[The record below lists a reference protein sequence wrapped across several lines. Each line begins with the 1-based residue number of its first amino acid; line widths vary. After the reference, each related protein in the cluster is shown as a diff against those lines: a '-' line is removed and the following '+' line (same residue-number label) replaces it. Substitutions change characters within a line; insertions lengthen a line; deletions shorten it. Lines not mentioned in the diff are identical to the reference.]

1 MNKIRK
7 LLIPALFLCLTL
19 SGMTVME
26 SSAEE
31 TQGEQA
37 SAGSALEDENPQRLE
52 EVTGMDEEGNIY
64 EVDDSEGTV
73 EQPKLRTFSRAASVQ
88 VVNFRTKGNA
98 TTNYTEYGTGA
109 SGYTNGAYG
118 ADAAYL
124 GTYNGK
130 VRFMLSGVVGEVA
143 ASEVQLV
150 NFSSAKSISC
160 YEVSGG
166 RLLHHITQDM
176 STAGHATSLDNGNA
190 PSYLASGTTY
200 YSYDGHYFYTDY
212 AVMLADYQNQTRS
225 NSVNAG
231 SPYYNY
237 YQYLPLRSA
246 SSYSAA
252 ELNSLIN
259 AKAGGSSRM
268 YNIGEY
274 LVSAQDTYGVNALLI
289 AGVGANESG
298 WGKSS
303 ISQTKNNLFG
313 LNAIDTSPGT
323 SASIYAS
330 VQECIRQFADGW
342 MSRGYLDTS
351 DWRYKGGFLGNKGSG
366 INVSYASD
374 PYWGERA
381 ANLIWNLD
389 QNGGGRDGNA
399 YSIGIKDTIN
409 TSHNS
414 VNVRSSSSTSSTALY
429 KTGAW
434 ANYAVLI
441 QNQTAENG
449 FYRIQ
454 SDSVLNADRSSIVTN
469 TGAYSFDQMYAYIS
483 ADYVTLVNQG
493 TDTEIK
499 KELSSIYISQA
510 PSKVTYT
517 AGESFDPAGI
527 AVMAKWSDGS
537 ETDVTQEVTY
547 SAGTLQTGMSS
558 ITVTYTSDGVAKTA
572 EQAITVTDPATV
584 DSVAVNPEQTELSPG
599 ESLTFGVAVTGTGNP
614 STQVE
619 WSLSGAVSADTKIDE
634 NGKLQV
640 GADETAQS
648 LTITVV
654 SVVDPTKSAQAVITI
669 VPAEVPDTSQPS
681 EEPDDTQT
689 PDTEAPEEEDPDG
702 AASVEANI
710 RDEATG
716 IWVKGSLG
724 EGTTI
729 AVETINSDS
738 EKYAAYVEP
747 VKKQTLLGVYD
758 IKLSQELADGESVE
772 LGFPVDASY
781 NDQEVTIL
789 HYVEK
794 DGEMYTEQHE
804 GTVKNGEV
812 SIHVNGFSPYVVALN
827 DAPTEEPPENNET
840 SDNEQPS
847 GSETTPGVNYPTANA
862 PTPDSS
868 LPSGDAET
876 PDASANPENNTSG
889 NNTGTG
895 TGNVTTDTTGSNSPS
910 NQINTG
916 SGVAGGQAEQVSQEA
931 NGGKTTDTSKTAE
944 NTQAS
949 ENGQKA
955 AGEQN
960 KKNVAA
966 KTGDNT
972 PIAIWIVMILL
983 ASAGIVY
990 WLYEKKKSVK

>member
-259 AKAGGSSRM
+259 AKAGGSSKM

-323 SASIYAS
+323 SASTYAS

-414 VNVRSSSSTSSTALY
+414 VNVRNSSSTSSTALY

-493 TDTEIK
+493 ADTEIK

-572 EQAITVTDPATV
+572 EQAITVTDPVTV

-640 GADETAQS
+640 GADETAQT
-648 LTITVV
+648 LTVTVTSAVDPAKKAEAVVTVV
-654 SVVDPTKSAQAVITI
+654 SIEE
-669 VPAEVPDTSQPS
+669 PAEPDDGPTEPGEPEEPSES
-681 EEPDDTQT
+681 EEPES
-689 PDTEAPEEEDPDG
+689 PEVTEPVIET
-702 AASVEANI
+702 VK
-710 RDEATG
+710 DEVTG
-716 IWVKGSLG
+716 ISVKGELNRD
-724 EGTTI
+724 TTV
-729 AVETINSDS
+729 AVNPVTEES
-738 EKYAAYVEP
+738 EQYATYTEP
-747 VKKQTLLGVYD
+747 VKGHTILGVYD
-758 IKLSQELADGESVE
+758 ITLSQELEEGQSVE
-772 LGFPVDASY
+772 LVFLVDKAY
-781 NDQEVTIL
+781 EGQQIIVL
-789 HYVEK
+789 HYAEK
-794 DGEMYTEQHE
+794 DGAYFTETYDSE
-804 GTVKNGEV
+804 VMNGQATINV
-812 SIHVNGFSPYVVALN
+812 TGFSTYVVALN
-827 DAPTEEPPENNET
+827 DPPTEEPGNSESNINSPAEEPGTIPPANNGGISSGGNSNSAIT
-840 SDNEQPS
+840 DTNQPNSPSDDQNQFGNASQNVQNQTGNTTQNSQNQFGNLTQNNGQNNQTTDSGKDSQSPS
-847 GSETTPGVNYPTANA
+847 VA
-862 PTPDSS
+862 
-868 LPSGDAET
+868 PSGDT
-876 PDASANPENNTSG
+876 
-889 NNTGTG
+889 
-895 TGNVTTDTTGSNSPS
+895 
-910 NQINTG
+910 
-916 SGVAGGQAEQVSQEA
+916 
-931 NGGKTTDTSKTAE
+931 KTTDT
-944 NTQAS
+944 
-949 ENGQKA
+949 KA
-955 AGEQN
+955 AP
-960 KKNVAA
+960 
-966 KTGDNT
+966 KTGDEST
-972 PIAIWIVMILL
+972 IGLWIAMMLL
-983 ASAGIVY
+983 AVSGVGY
-990 WLYEKKKSVK
+990 WVYEKRKSVR